1 MFEAC
6 AMRRVCAVSRTIRRA
21 ICHAVRQERKFLRK
35 RRRNKRTYETL
46 DQPWIVGVRPVI
58 EDGLGY
64 REAI

>member
-1 MFEAC
+1 MFEAW

-21 ICHAVRQERKFLRK
+21 ICHARRQDGQYLRK
-35 RRRNKRTYETL
+35 RNKTYETL